1 MSETMPSHH
10 SSDNPGSQWMM
21 KQLKD
26 LSGAIV
32 SMQSKLD
39 SELKHLSGAVSSL
52 KTETKELSGTVSS
65 LKTETKEL
73 SGAVSSL
80 KTETKEL
87 SGTVVLLRTKLD
99 TELKHLPTRKE
110 VSALETDMAAI
121 KERTTHLTTKADVK
135 HLYGISSVI
144 AVAAI
149 SIAIKLIF
157 FGGI

>member
-10 SSDNPGSQWMM
+10 SSDNPDSQWMM

-32 SMQSKLD
+32 SMQAKLD
-39 SELKHLSGAVSSL
+39 SELKHLSSAVSSL
-52 KTETKELSGTVSS
+52 KTETKDLSGN
-65 LKTETKEL
+65 
-73 SGAVSSL
+73 
-80 KTETKEL
+80 
-87 SGTVVLLRTKLD
+87 VVLLRTKLD

-110 VSALETDMAAI
+110 VSALERDMAAI
-121 KERTTHLTTKADVK
+121 KERTTHLSTKADMNLLK
-135 HLYGISSVI
+135 GISSVI
-144 AVAAI
+144 AVAAV

>member
-10 SSDNPGSQWMM
+10 SSDNPDSQWIM

-52 KTETKELSGTVSS
+52 KTEMKDLSGAVLS
-65 LKTETKEL
+65 LKTEMKD
-73 SGAVSSL
+73 
-80 KTETKEL
+80 L

-110 VSALETDMAAI
+110 VSALERDMAAI
-121 KERTTHLTTKADVK
+121 KERTTHLSTKADMNLLK
-135 HLYGISSVI
+135 GISSVI
-144 AVAAI
+144 AVAAV
-149 SIAIKLIF
+149 SIAIKFIF

>member
-32 SMQSKLD
+32 SMQAKLD
-39 SELKHLSGAVSSL
+39 SELKHLSSAVSSL
-52 KTETKELSGTVSS
+52 KTETKDLSGN
-65 LKTETKEL
+65 
-73 SGAVSSL
+73 
-80 KTETKEL
+80 
-87 SGTVVLLRTKLD
+87 VVLLRTKLD

-110 VSALETDMAAI
+110 VSALERDMAAI
-121 KERTTHLTTKADVK
+121 KERTTHLSTKADMNLLK
-135 HLYGISSVI
+135 GISSVI
-144 AVAAI
+144 AVAAV

>member
-32 SMQSKLD
+32 SMQVKLD
-39 SELKHLSGAVSSL
+39 SELKHLSSAVSSL
-52 KTETKELSGTVSS
+52 KTETKDLSGN
-65 LKTETKEL
+65 
-73 SGAVSSL
+73 
-80 KTETKEL
+80 
-87 SGTVVLLRTKLD
+87 VVLLRTKLD
-99 TELKHLPTRKE
+99 TELEHLPTREE
-110 VSALETDMAAI
+110 VSTLERDMAAI
-121 KERTTHLTTKADVK
+121 KERTTHLSTKADMNLLK
-135 HLYGISSVI
+135 GISSVI
-144 AVAAI
+144 AVAAV